1 MLGKSL
7 VLILPL
13 FGTAISELCRPDA
26 PGAFKVRFNIK
37 KALGDKAYAW
47 NTDEE
52 FLFKAMMV
60 FAMRTHVDN
69 AIQISNVLICNVTSR
84 VSFWFVVTSPS
95 NISEPVQS
103 AEVKNAIRLERNRIN
118 SAFLLDDNTLEFLS
132 IPPTFAPEVV
142 SSSKSWLIVF
152 GVVVGFLGVV
162 CILFVLSGIKRMKKR
177 KSAKAEDHEECEDR
191 MKSTEAEVENG
202 SRMDNLQFCEGAD
215 NEAFENIT
223 PL

>member
-7 VLILPL
+7 VLIFSL
-13 FGTAISELCRPDA
+13 FSIAISELCRPDA
-26 PGAFKVRFNIK
+26 PGAFKVRINIK

-47 NTDEE
+47 NADEE

-60 FAMRTHVDN
+60 FTMRSHVDS
-69 AIQISNVLICNVTSR
+69 AIQISNVLICNVTPR

-95 NISEPVQS
+95 NISEPLQS
-103 AEVKNAIRLERNRIN
+103 AEVKNAIRLGRNRIN
-118 SAFLLDDNTLEFLS
+118 NAFLLDDNTLEFLS
-132 IPPTFAPEVV
+132 IPPTLAPEVM

-152 GVVVGFLGVV
+152 GVVVGLLGVV
-162 CILFVLSGIKRMKKR
+162 CILFVLSGIKRMRKR
-177 KSAKAEDHEECEDR
+177 KSAKAEDHEECEER
-191 MKSTEAEVENG
+191 MKSTEAVETG
-202 SRMDNLQFCEGAD
+202 SHIDSLQFCEGVD